1 MAELWT
7 KWEGQVVNGVFP
19 LRRLLGGSDHSGVF
33 LTEYAAPD
41 LANAAIKL
49 LRADPTLTGPTL
61 LRWKM
66 AATLSHPHLVR
77 VLDSGR
83 CQLEG
88 ADFLF
93 VVMEYADQNL
103 SEILPRRPLTA
114 DEVAELLAPTLKA
127 LSFLHGENLVQGRL
141 RPSNILVVNDQLK
154 LASDTVHPAGEFAAG
169 LAGTSEYD
177 PPEAANRRN
186 STAADVWALGASMV
200 EALTQHVP
208 AGPVEQWERASL
220 PADLPQ
226 SLADTIRRCLSIDP
240 EKRPTVAELQNPT
253 PAIPAARVASPV
265 PSARSATPPSP
276 SRRSILPLTAVLLVV
291 VAAVWGGYRLLRT
304 DSTQGASDSAE
315 PRTVPPPPKAAEA
328 FASSTLHSA
337 ERIRPAN
344 ALHPPSQSNQSG
356 ANGSSPV
363 VHEEIPQVPRSA
375 RSTIHGHVKVTV
387 RVTVDRSGNVVDQ
400 NLENPGSSKYFARL
414 ASAAARK
421 WKFAAAQD
429 QRAREWL
436 LRFDF
441 TRGGVTGH
449 ATAPG
454 S

>member
-1 MAELWT
+1 M
-7 KWEGQVVNGVFP
+7 
-19 LRRLLGGSDHSGVF
+19 
-33 LTEYAAPD
+33 
-41 LANAAIKL
+41 
-49 LRADPTLTGPTL
+49 
-61 LRWKM
+61 
-66 AATLSHPHLVR
+66 
-77 VLDSGR
+77 
-83 CQLEG
+83 
-88 ADFLF
+88 
-93 VVMEYADQNL
+93 
-103 SEILPRRPLTA
+103 
-114 DEVAELLAPTLKA
+114 
-127 LSFLHGENLVQGRL
+127 
-141 RPSNILVVNDQLK
+141 
-154 LASDTVHPAGEFAAG
+154 
-169 LAGTSEYD
+169 
-177 PPEAANRRN
+177 
-186 STAADVWALGASMV
+186 
-200 EALTQHVP
+200 
-208 AGPVEQWERASL
+208 

-253 PAIPAARVASPV
+253 PAVPAARAAPPV
-265 PSARSATPPSP
+265 PSPRSATPPSP
-276 SRRSILPLTAVLLVV
+276 SQRSILPLAAVLLVV

-304 DSTQGASDSAE
+304 DSTQGASDSVE

-328 FASSTLHSA
+328 FAPSKLHSA

-344 ALHPPSQSNQSG
+344 ALRPPSQSKQSA

-375 RSTIHGHVKVTV
+375 RRTIHGHVKVTV

-400 NLENPGSSKYFARL
+400 NLENPGPSKYFARL

-429 QRAREWL
+429 QQAREWL

-441 TRGGVTGH
+441 TRGGATGH